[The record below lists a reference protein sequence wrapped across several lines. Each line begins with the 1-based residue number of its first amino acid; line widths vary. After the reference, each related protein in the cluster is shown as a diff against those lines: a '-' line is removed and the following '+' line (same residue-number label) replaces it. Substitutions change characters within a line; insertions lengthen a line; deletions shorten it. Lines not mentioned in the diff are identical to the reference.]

1 MTLPVY
7 LRSDMAG
14 APVLTGSNGS
24 INALLSACL
33 VNGFNTQAVT
43 SATASGGVVTFNFPS
58 APGFSALD
66 TVTIAGA
73 TNAVFNGQF
82 RAQSAANNQ
91 VLVPIPGA
99 PDGAVAGTIT
109 MKFSPLGW
117 TRPYSGTG
125 LGAYRQGGSA
135 AHKRFLRVYDG
146 ALTSSAQAAF
156 RGYEA
161 MTAISTGTGPFPTT
175 AQAAGNG
182 VVIFSPYGGTAGPFP
197 WALVGTPRAF
207 YLTTV
212 YDTAPSQNTFRKTDS
227 VYTVPFGEL
236 ANIRKPGDIYA
247 QYAPSGGDFPQS
259 GVYIARPYTGV
270 SGSVSGGS
278 VLGPSGTNSLSGT
291 GAYPDVASGGIDFV
305 GGPAVLDPSNAQQ
318 AVRGYLPGVVCP
330 LQRPV
335 ANGPAKVGDI
345 LSNISGITGRVLLCG
360 NVSSSVSELCLLL
373 DEDWG
378 DA

>member
-24 INALLSACL
+24 INALLNACL

-66 TVTIAGA
+66 AVTIAGA

-82 RAQSAANNQ
+82 RVQSAANNQ
-91 VLVPIPGA
+91 VLVAIPGA

-117 TRPYSGTG
+117 TRAYSGTG

-146 ALTSSAQAAF
+146 ALASAQAAI
-156 RGYEA
+156 RGYEN
-161 MTAISTGTGPFPTT
+161 MTAISTGTGPFPST
-175 AQAAGNG
+175 AQVSGNG
-182 VVIFSPYGGTAGPFP
+182 VAIYTPYASASGPFP
-197 WALVGTPRAF
+197 WVLLGTPRAF
-207 YLTTV
+207 YFVTV
-212 YDTAPSQNTFRKTDS
+212 YSNTPLQNTFQKTDS
-227 VYTVPFGEL
+227 TYTTAFGDL
-236 ANIRKPGDIYA
+236 ADIRKPGDVYA
-247 QYAPSGGDFPQS
+247 QYIQGGGDFPQS
-259 GVYIARPYTGV
+259 GVYLPRAYTGV
-270 SGSVSGGS
+270 AGSIHTTYIAGPGGVPSISGYA
-278 VLGPSGTNSLSGT
+278 
-291 GAYPDVASGGIDFV
+291 AYPDACSGGIDFLS
-305 GGPAVLDPSNAQQ
+305 GPAVVDNSSVQQ
-318 AVRGYLPGVVCP
+318 AVRGYLPGMVCP
-330 LQRPV
+330 LQKPV
-335 ANGPAKVGDI
+335 GNGPAKPGDI
-345 LSNISGITGRVLLCG
+345 LSDISGITGRVLLCG
-360 NVSSSVSELCLLL
+360 NLASSVSELCLLL

-378 DA
+378 DT